1 MRTIPPSL
9 SCDSPDKIFT
19 DAPAKSP
26 KYLDRYRVS
35 DCQFT
40 GVVSLCLNKKPS
52 GGRRLEYIFDS
63 CVFDDSVLFLASEG
77 TRLRFNN
84 CTFAKSATVRASS
97 SAIFHGC
104 AFKEPAYVYA
114 DSSGPSPYRKRA
126 VFDSCSFKGGSSF
139 ALTTSRIYSVLMSR
153 VDTLS
158 TPSFVVDESR
168 HVSIVHAVLN
178 EVTVSYT
185 DRYVFDSTRVGIYD
199 SAVDFISL
207 SNVVA
212 DISLRRSVART
223 LVLHDTRLRSL
234 RTPLSTVGKLV
245 ADHSEF
251 CPVGSFNKDD
261 LENSLKDVP
270 VFAFPS
276 EDGIYNTPL
285 TLFKKVRTYLGIGPL
300 KIPVGHAIAVL
311 KVPESARRF
320 YDTAS
325 GKARVETATVERF
338 IGKPFFL
345 SAYSMY
351 DHSFRYRKGRT
362 VKPKYGFF
370 DLSCMVCA
378 PGIHGFLSEKE
389 AKEYNY

>member
-1 MRTIPPSL
+1 
-9 SCDSPDKIFT
+9 
-19 DAPAKSP
+19 
-26 KYLDRYRVS
+26 
-35 DCQFT
+35 
-40 GVVSLCLNKKPS
+40 
-52 GGRRLEYIFDS
+52 
-63 CVFDDSVLFLASEG
+63 
-77 TRLRFNN
+77 
-84 CTFAKSATVRASS
+84 
-97 SAIFHGC
+97 
-104 AFKEPAYVYA
+104 
-114 DSSGPSPYRKRA
+114 
-126 VFDSCSFKGGSSF
+126 
-139 ALTTSRIYSVLMSR
+139 MSR
-153 VDTLS
+153 VDKLYTSAFVWVNKLY
-158 TPSFVVDESR
+158 TPAVVFDESR
-168 HVSIVHAVLN
+168 HVSIAHAVLN

-185 DRYVFDSTRVGIYD
+185 DRTVAGMTRVGISD
-199 SAVDFISL
+199 SAVDFISV
-207 SNVVA
+207 SNVFA
-212 DISLRRSVART
+212 AISLRRSAANT
-223 LVLHDTRLRSL
+223 LAIHDTRLTSL

-351 DHSFRYRKGRT
+351 DKSFRYRTGRT

-370 DLSCMVCA
+370 DPSNMVCA

-389 AKEYNY
+389 AKEYSY

>member
-26 KYLDRYRVS
+26 KHVARYRVS

-77 TRLRFNN
+77 TRLRFSN
-84 CTFAKSATVRASS
+84 CTFAKPATVRASS

-104 AFKEPAYVYA
+104 AFKEMIYVYA
-114 DSSGPSPYRKRA
+114 DPSPYRKRA
-126 VFDSCSFKGGSSF
+126 VFDSCSFKGGTSI
-139 ALTTSRIYSVLMSR
+139 AVTTSRIDSALMSR
-153 VDTLS
+153 VDKVS
-158 TPSFVVDESR
+158 TPSFVFDESR
-168 HVSIVHAVLN
+168 HVSIVHAVID
-178 EVTVSYT
+178 EVAVSYT
-185 DRYVFDSTRVGIYD
+185 DRNVFDSSTRVGIAD
-199 SAVDFISL
+199 SAVGFISL
-207 SNVVA
+207 SNVFA
-212 DISLRRSVART
+212 AISLRRSVANT
-223 LVLHDTRLRSL
+223 LDLHDTRLTSL
-234 RTPLSTVGKLV
+234 RTPLSSVGKLV

-251 CPVGSFNKDD
+251 CPVGSFSKDD

-311 KVPESARRF
+311 NVPESARRF

-351 DHSFRYRKGRT
+351 DKSFRYRKGKT

-370 DLSCMVCA
+370 DPSNMVCA

-389 AKEYNY
+389 AKEYSY

>member
-9 SCDSPDKIFT
+9 SCDTPNKIFT
-19 DAPAKSP
+19 DAPAKYP
-26 KYLDRYRVS
+26 KHVARYSVS

-40 GVVSLCLNKKPS
+40 GVVSLCLKKKPS
-52 GGRRLEYIFDS
+52 GDRRPEYIFES
-63 CVFDDSVLFLASEG
+63 CAFEDSVLFLASDG

-84 CTFAKSATVRASS
+84 CTFAKSATVRVSS
-97 SAIFHGC
+97 TAIFHGC
-104 AFKEPAYVYA
+104 AFKEPVYVYA
-114 DSSGPSPYRKRA
+114 DSSQYRKRA
-126 VFDSCSFKGGSSF
+126 VIDSCSFKGGTSI
-139 ALTTSRIYSVLMSR
+139 ALTTSRIDSVLMSR
-153 VDTLS
+153 VDTAS
-158 TPSFVVDESR
+158 TPSLVFDEAR
-168 HVSIVHAVLN
+168 HVAIVHAVLN
-178 EVTVSYT
+178 EATVSYA
-185 DRYVFDSTRVGIYD
+185 DRTVLGMTRVGISD

-207 SNVVA
+207 SNVFA
-212 DISLRRSVART
+212 DISLCRSVART
-223 LVLHDTRLRSL
+223 LALHDTRLTSL
-234 RTPLSTVGKLV
+234 RTPLSSVGKLV

-251 CPVGSFNKDD
+251 CPVGSFSKYD
-261 LENSLKDVP
+261 LGNSLKDVP

-311 KVPESARRF
+311 NVPESARRF

-351 DHSFRYRKGRT
+351 DKSFRYSKGRT